1 MTMKKLILL
10 LVVVGGLGAGVYI
23 LKAVGQPD
31 AAKFL
36 DAKAAAFTAE
46 YHAAKAEIAA
56 EKAAEVVEQISPTT
70 AE

>member
-1 MTMKKLILL
+1 MKKLLL
-10 LVVVGGLGAGVYI
+10 PLIIIGALGAGVYV
-23 LKAVGQPD
+23 LKAVGQGD
-31 AAKFL
+31 AATFL

-56 EKAAEVVEQISPTT
+56 EKAADVVEQISPTT